1 MSSLAERV
9 QRVRLLLE
17 TLNDPYPDPQGAL
30 QPDSG
35 PDRGRYVPCET
46 CKRTGWVKARHG
58 HKLCL
63 SCDGRGW
70 RRRER
75 SDIEWDGYL
84 EMPVT
89 EAAQLPR
96 EPSGRRPLEP
106 TEGEPPFG
114 WERKREAFDRSGSYE
129 ELRRALA
136 WLRATQ
142 PRRWQL
148 VRSALIDHEPR
159 TLTDL
164 DVMNVD
170 LGVTMLALRMRTVR
184 VPTWLMERSRAAE
197 RRETIEALAA
207 QGLTAGE
214 IARRLGMPKRV
225 VRRRIGVVNSA
236 RAGDPA
242 RAS

>member
-1 MSSLAERV
+1 MSNLAERV

-46 CKRTGWVKARHG
+46 CKRTGWTKTRHG

-63 SCDGRGW
+63 GCDGRGW
-70 RRRER
+70 RRRDR
-75 SDIEWDGYL
+75 RDVEWDGYL
-84 EMPVT
+84 EMPVE

-96 EPSGRRPLEP
+96 EPTSRRIPEP
-106 TEGEPPFG
+106 VEGEPPFA
-114 WERKREAFDRSGSYE
+114 WERKKQLADRHGSYRELREALD
-129 ELRRALA
+129 
-136 WLRATQ
+136 WLRVTQ
-142 PRRWQL
+142 PRRHAL
-148 VRSALIDHEPR
+148 VRSVLVDHEPR
-159 TLTDL
+159 TLTVQ
-164 DVMNVD
+164 DVTSVE
-170 LGVTMLALRMRTVR
+170 LGVTALAMRMRTVR
-184 VPTWLMERSRAAE
+184 VPAWLIERSRAAE

-207 QGLTAGE
+207 QGFTAGE
-214 IARRLGMPKRV
+214 IARRLGVPKKV